1 MKHPIESMIGT
12 TMDELK
18 TMVESNSIVGDPIE
32 MHNGTMILPIT
43 KLAFGFVS
51 AGNDKTTDTSGD
63 QENPPICGGSGGGV
77 NVSPVAFLII
87 SEDDVR
93 MVQLQEDANVVEKAM
108 EDTPK
113 TIEKLAGVLKKSK
126 KNSNTRSARH
136 QSDDDA

>member
-1 MKHPIESMIGT
+1 M
-12 TMDELK
+12 
-18 TMVESNSIVGDPIE
+18 
-32 MHNGTMILPIT
+32 
-43 KLAFGFVS
+43 
-51 AGNDKTTDTSGD
+51 
-63 QENPPICGGSGGGV
+63 
-77 NVSPVAFLII
+77 SPVAFLII

>member
-43 KLAFGFVS
+43 KLAFGFVT
-51 AGNDKTTDTSGD
+51 AGNDKSSDSTGSN
-63 QENPPICGGSGGGV
+63 EEPPICGGSGGGV
-77 NVSPVAFLII
+77 NVSPIAFLVV
-87 SEDDVR
+87 SDEGVR
-93 MVQLQEDANVVEKAM
+93 MIQLQEDVKFIEKAI

-113 TIEKLAGVLKKSK
+113 TIDKLAGVLKKSK

-136 QSDDDA
+136 QSDDDS